1 MSESSNKAKGVA
13 FEEFAKRKLEARLG
27 QTLEHPEPI
36 NGHKFDLASPD
47 RSIIIECK
55 CLEWTISGK
64 VPSAKI
70 DNLNEAVNWLTR
82 APSATQKILCMKR
95 SLHPLKKESLA
106 EYFIRT
112 SKFFSNSDVSILEID
127 IENDDIKEF

>member
-47 RSIIIECK
+47 RSIII
-55 CLEWTISGK
+55 
-64 VPSAKI
+64 
-70 DNLNEAVNWLTR
+70 NVNAWNGPFREMFHL
-82 APSATQKILCMKR
+82 QK
-95 SLHPLKKESLA
+95 
-106 EYFIRT
+106 
-112 SKFFSNSDVSILEID
+112 
-127 IENDDIKEF
+127 